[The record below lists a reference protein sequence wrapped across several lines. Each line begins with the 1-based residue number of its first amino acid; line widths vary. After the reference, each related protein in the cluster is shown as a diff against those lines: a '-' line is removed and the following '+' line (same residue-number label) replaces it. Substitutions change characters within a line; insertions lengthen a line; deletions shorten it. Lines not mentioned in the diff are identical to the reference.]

1 MSKMSEARAY
11 MPKVTV
17 VPATLN
23 RFTAAP
29 IHSTRKRR
37 VAAYARV
44 STNDEEQANS
54 YEAQVSHY
62 TRHIQENPE
71 WEFVSVYADKGITGT
86 STKKREQFNDMVQDA
101 LAGKIDLII
110 TKSVSRFARNTVD
123 TLTTIRLLKEH
134 GVEVYF
140 EEQNI
145 YSLDSKGE
153 LLLTIMSSLAQEE
166 SRNISENVTWGMR
179 KRFADGKVALP
190 YKQFLGY
197 KKGADG
203 IPEIVP
209 EEAATIKLIYRLFM
223 EGKSP
228 AYIARFLSTCNIPS
242 PAGRPQWRPETVKS
256 ILSNEKYKGDAILQK
271 TFCTDFLTKKMKVN
285 EGEVPQYYVE
295 NSHPAIIS
303 PEMFE
308 AVQAEL
314 AKRKK
319 PGHRNYTPHCFSGRI
334 FCDECG
340 ALYGSKVWNSGT
352 KYKAMVWQCNNKH
365 LNHTRCSTPSLRN
378 ETIEDGFVM
387 AINRL
392 LKNKDEIIQVCEKV
406 MSKRCDTS
414 GLEEEKAKLQAEL
427 EVTCGLMERLIA
439 MNAAKAMNQ
448 DEYNRQFAE
457 YEARYNEIRQRIA
470 DVESEQKQRIAKRGK
485 LAKYLETLR
494 NQGLISSFNETLWYG
509 TVEQVRVTTEGN
521 LHFIF
526 RDGQE
531 ITV

>member
-1 MSKMSEARAY
+1 MKEVTDRALSSI
-11 MPKVTV
+11 V
-17 VPATLN
+17 
-23 RFTAAP
+23 
-29 IHSTRKRR
+29 
-37 VAAYARV
+37 
-44 STNDEEQANS
+44 
-54 YEAQVSHY
+54 
-62 TRHIQENPE
+62 
-71 WEFVSVYADKGITGT
+71 EF
-86 STKKREQFNDMVQDA
+86 E
-101 LAGKIDLII
+101 LIP
-110 TKSVSRFARNTVD
+110 
-123 TLTTIRLLKEH
+123 LL
-134 GVEVYF
+134 
-140 EEQNI
+140 
-145 YSLDSKGE
+145 KGE

-228 AYIARFLSTCNIPS
+228 AYIARFLSSCNIPS

-256 ILSNEKYKGDAILQK
+256 ILANEKYKGDAILQK

-314 AKRKK
+314 VKRKRSN
-319 PGHRNYTPHCFSGRI
+319 HRNYTPHCFSGRI

-340 ALYGSKVWNSGT
+340 ALYGSKVWNSRT
-352 KYKAMVWQCNNKH
+352 QYKAAVWQCNNKH
-365 LNHTRCSTPSLRN
+365 LSHTHCSTPSLRN
-378 ETIEDGFVM
+378 ETIEDGFIM

-392 LKNKDEIIQVCEKV
+392 LKNKDEIIRVCEKV
-406 MSKRCDTS
+406 MRKRCDTS
-414 GLEEEKAKLQAEL
+414 GLEEEKAGLQAEL

-439 MNAAKAMNQ
+439 MNATTAMDQ

-470 DVESEQKQRIAKRGK
+470 EMESQQKQRIAKRGK
-485 LAKYLETLR
+485 LTEYLAALKE
-494 NQGLISSFNETLWYG
+494 QGLISRFNETLWYG
-509 TVEQVRVTTEGN
+509 TVEQVRVTADGN
-521 LHFIF
+521 LCFLF
-526 RDGQE
+526 KGGQE
-531 ITV
+531 IEV

>member
-1 MSKMSEARAY
+1 M
-11 MPKVTV
+11 
-17 VPATLN
+17 
-23 RFTAAP
+23 
-29 IHSTRKRR
+29 
-37 VAAYARV
+37 
-44 STNDEEQANS
+44 
-54 YEAQVSHY
+54 
-62 TRHIQENPE
+62 
-71 WEFVSVYADKGITGT
+71 
-86 STKKREQFNDMVQDA
+86 
-101 LAGKIDLII
+101 
-110 TKSVSRFARNTVD
+110 
-123 TLTTIRLLKEH
+123 
-134 GVEVYF
+134 EVYF

-209 EEAATIKLIYRLFM
+209 EEAATITLIYRLFM

-228 AYIARFLSTCNIPS
+228 AYIARFLSSCNIPS

-295 NSHPAIIS
+295 HSHPAIVS
-303 PEMFE
+303 REMFE

-319 PGHRNYTPHCFSGRI
+319 PGRRNYTPHCFSGRI

-414 GLEEEKAKLQAEL
+414 RLEDEKARLQAEL
-427 EVTCGLMERLIA
+427 EVACGLMERLIA

-448 DEYNRQFAE
+448 DEYNQQFAE

-470 DVESEQKQRIAKRGK
+470 DVESEQHQRIAKRGK
-485 LAKYLETLR
+485 LTEYLDALKE
-494 NQGLISSFNETLWYG
+494 QGVISRFNETLWYG
-509 TVEQVRVTTEGN
+509 TVEQVRVNDKEN
-521 LHFIF
+521 LRFIF

>member
-1 MSKMSEARAY
+1 MLPSQK
-11 MPKVTV
+11 
-17 VPATLN
+17 
-23 RFTAAP
+23 
-29 IHSTRKRR
+29 
-37 VAAYARV
+37 
-44 STNDEEQANS
+44 
-54 YEAQVSHY
+54 
-62 TRHIQENPE
+62 
-71 WEFVSVYADKGITGT
+71 
-86 STKKREQFNDMVQDA
+86 DA
-101 LAGKIDLII
+101 LRRMRENGKSYGQIAAALGL
-110 TKSVSRFARNTVD
+110 SENTVKSYCRRAGLQTFVARTTCPQCGK
-123 TLTTIRLLKEH
+123 TLLSEKH
-134 GVEVYF
+134 GRRRFCSDACRYAWA
-140 EEQNI
+140 
-145 YSLDSKGE
+145 SKGE

-209 EEAATIKLIYRLFM
+209 EEAAIVKLIYRLFM

-228 AYIARFLSTCNIPS
+228 AYIARFLSSCNIPS
-242 PAGRPQWRPETVKS
+242 PAGRSQWRPETVKS

-271 TFCTDFLTKKMKVN
+271 TFCTDYLTKKMKVN

-308 AVQAEL
+308 AVQAEF

-319 PGHRNYTPHCFSGRI
+319 PGRRNYTPHCFSGRI

-414 GLEEEKAKLQAEL
+414 GLEEEKARLQAEL

-439 MNAAKAMNQ
+439 MNAATAMDQ

-457 YEARYNEIRQRIA
+457 YEARYNETRRCIA

-485 LAKYLETLR
+485 LTEYLETLR

-521 LHFIF
+521 LRFIF

>member
-1 MSKMSEARAY
+1 MSEARAY

-86 STKKREQFNDMVQDA
+86 STKKREQYNDMVQDA

-203 IPEIVP
+203 VPEIVP

-228 AYIARFLSTCNIPS
+228 AYIARFLSSCNIPS

-256 ILSNEKYKGDAILQK
+256 ILANEKYKGDAILQK

-314 AKRKK
+314 AKRKRSN
-319 PGHRNYTPHCFSGRI
+319 HRNYTPHCFSGRI

-340 ALYGSKVWNSGT
+340 ALYGSKVWNSRT
-352 KYKAMVWQCNNKH
+352 QYKATVWQCNNKH
-365 LNHTRCSTPSLRN
+365 LSHTHCSTPSLRN
-378 ETIEDGFVM
+378 ETIEDGFIM

-392 LKNKDEIIQVCEKV
+392 LKNKDEIIRVCEKV
-406 MSKRCDTS
+406 MRKRCDTS
-414 GLEEEKAKLQAEL
+414 GLEEEKAGLQAEL

-439 MNAAKAMNQ
+439 MNATTAMDQ

-457 YEARYNEIRQRIA
+457 YEARYNETRQRIA

-485 LAKYLETLR
+485 LTEYLETLR

-521 LHFIF
+521 LRFIF

>member
-1 MSKMSEARAY
+1 M
-11 MPKVTV
+11 
-17 VPATLN
+17 
-23 RFTAAP
+23 
-29 IHSTRKRR
+29 
-37 VAAYARV
+37 
-44 STNDEEQANS
+44 
-54 YEAQVSHY
+54 
-62 TRHIQENPE
+62 
-71 WEFVSVYADKGITGT
+71 
-86 STKKREQFNDMVQDA
+86 
-101 LAGKIDLII
+101 
-110 TKSVSRFARNTVD
+110 
-123 TLTTIRLLKEH
+123 
-134 GVEVYF
+134 EVYF

-209 EEAATIKLIYRLFM
+209 EEAAIVKLIYRLFM

-228 AYIARFLSTCNIPS
+228 AYIARFLSSYNIPS

-256 ILSNEKYKGDAILQK
+256 ILSNEKYKGDTILQK
-271 TFCTDFLTKKMKVN
+271 AFCTDFLTKKMKVN

-314 AKRKK
+314 AKRKCSN
-319 PGHRNYTPHCFSGRI
+319 HRNYTPHCFSGRI
-334 FCDECG
+334 FCDECS

-352 KYKAMVWQCNNKH
+352 KYKSLVWQCNNKH
-365 LNHTRCSTPSLRN
+365 LNRAHCATPSLRN

-392 LKNKDEIIQVCEKV
+392 LRNKDEIIQICEKV
-406 MSKRCDTS
+406 MLERCDVTH
-414 GLEEEKAKLQAEL
+414 LEEECTKLQAEQ
-427 EVTCGLMERLIA
+427 EVLCGLMERLIA
-439 MNAAKAMNQ
+439 MNAATAINQ
-448 DEYNRQFAE
+448 EDYNRKFAE
-457 YEARYNEIRQRIA
+457 YEAGYNEIRQRIA
-470 DVESEQKQRIAKRGK
+470 DLESEQTQRIAKRGK
-485 LAKYLETLR
+485 LTEYLAALKE
-494 NQGLISSFNETLWYG
+494 QGLISRFNETLWYS
-509 TVEQVRVTTEGN
+509 TVEQVRVTADGH
-521 LHFIF
+521 LRFLF
-526 RDGQE
+526 KGGQE
-531 ITV
+531 IEV

>member
-1 MSKMSEARAY
+1 MSEARAY
-11 MPKVTV
+11 TPKVTV

-29 IHSTRKRR
+29 IHSARKRR

-62 TRHIQENPE
+62 TRHIQENLE

-86 STKKREQFNDMVQDA
+86 STKKREQFNEMVQDA

-110 TKSVSRFARNTVD
+110 TKSVSCFARNTVD

-228 AYIARFLSTCNIPS
+228 AHIARFLSSCKIPS
-242 PAGRPQWRPETVKS
+242 PAGKPQWRPETVKS

-285 EGEVPQYYVE
+285 EGEVPQYHVE
-295 NSHPAIIS
+295 HSHPAIIS

-314 AKRKK
+314 AKRK
-319 PGHRNYTPHCFSGRI
+319 GSNRRNYTPHCFSGRI

-365 LNHTRCSTPSLRN
+365 LNRAHCTTPSLRN

-392 LKNKDEIIQVCEKV
+392 LKNKDEIIQICEEV
-406 MSKRCDTS
+406 MLERCDITD
-414 GLEEEKAKLQAEL
+414 LEAKRAKLQAEQ
-427 EVTCGLMERLIA
+427 EVLCGLMERFIA
-439 MNAAKAMNQ
+439 MNATTAVNQ
-448 DEYNRQFAE
+448 EEYNKQFAE
-457 YEARYNEIRQRIA
+457 YEGRYNEIRQRIT
-470 DVESEQKQRIAKRGK
+470 DLETEQARRIAKRGK
-485 LAKYLETLR
+485 LTEYLAALKE
-494 NQGLISSFNETLWYG
+494 QGLISRFNETLWYG
-509 TVEQVRVTTEGN
+509 TVEQVRVTANGN
-521 LHFIF
+521 LRFIF
-526 RDGQE
+526 KGGQE
-531 ITV
+531 IKV